1 MRFSNIFGK
10 KKEKQPS
17 SIEEKTVSMPD
28 DTLVDEK
35 EEVSPSSQPE
45 QETVD
50 KPEVQDEPEAPV
62 SEETP
67 PEEGDLDESIK
78 LFESIQDAISNDDDT
93 KVPLKAL
100 LCNLPER
107 LRGSNWNSSAFP
119 EGDITLETNS
129 LIEKLQSGQVVYP
142 MAMINAKLPD
152 GWINATPQ
160 DEVELD
166 LSIVCESIPPEKLAI
181 SSKISKSMEKII
193 DMPDYFTTA
202 DKTKGE
208 EPPAED
214 KSSAVDEQPITEET
228 SEPAPETPIEKELEE
243 EVSTELK
250 EEPEEEVPTEPEEK
264 PEEIEP
270 EEEVPSE
277 LEEKPEEI
285 EPEEEVP
292 TEPEEKPE
300 EIEPEEEV
308 PSELE
313 EEPEEEV
320 SGIDTSATSS
330 VLKPA
335 TYVSTTGDKWDG
347 SEKISSAAVAAI
359 NLNDA
364 SLAELLTLP
373 GVGKTRADAIL
384 HYRNIHGNIESIY
397 DLLCIPGIGRNH
409 FETMTGLDPDK
420 RENRHITLNRVL
432 GLSDSARPSLSRV
445 ANESVKAL
453 NVAAC
458 VLVAT
463 DGTVIARSNSIL
475 MNSAEQLAALAP
487 KIFRGTKK
495 YLPRLS
501 GKHPNMFALPG
512 STPPVLFV
520 GTKHLFLVL
529 ALSQDETFKSVID
542 KSAALSTELDWI
554 FSPRAIIRGN

>member
-250 EEPEEEVPTEPEEK
+250 EEPEEEVPTE
-264 PEEIEP
+264 
-270 EEEVPSE
+270 
-277 LEEKPEEI
+277 L
-285 EPEEEVP
+285 
-292 TEPEEKPE
+292 EEKPE